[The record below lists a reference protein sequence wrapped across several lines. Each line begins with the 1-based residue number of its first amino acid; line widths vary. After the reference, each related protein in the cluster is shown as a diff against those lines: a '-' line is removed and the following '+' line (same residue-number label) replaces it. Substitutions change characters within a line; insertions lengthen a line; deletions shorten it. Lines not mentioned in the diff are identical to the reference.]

1 MNTKMKTAEGRE
13 GDSKQSTVGKY
24 RRSEGRGWT

>member
-1 MNTKMKTAEGRE
+1 MNTKMKTAGRE